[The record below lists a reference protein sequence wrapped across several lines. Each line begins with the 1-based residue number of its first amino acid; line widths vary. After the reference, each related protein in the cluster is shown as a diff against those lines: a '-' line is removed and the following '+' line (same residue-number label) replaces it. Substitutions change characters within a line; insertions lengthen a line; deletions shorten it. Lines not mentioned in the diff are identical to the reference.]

1 MLRTLKNMLTPLA
14 VTASMGVAAV
24 LFVAG
29 PLSAQEKA
37 PKADDAV
44 EDAKDAPEDAPKD
57 APKEPRPKAKPADD
71 DAKDAPKDAPKEA
84 PKEAPKDA
92 KDASDDPKDAAK
104 DPAKGAREDA
114 KDPVKGARETTR
126 DPVKGARETTR
137 EPAKGARETT
147 RETSRETSRSIES
160 FRAQDVHSA
169 DFGLWFSRSTTNGLV
184 ISDVST
190 RGAIAK
196 LGFREG
202 DRIISV
208 NGQKV
213 TREADF
219 IQFLFAEDIRNERV
233 EVIVFRGG
241 KQVIV
246 YVEPIVLIQEYYAV
260 QVDPLEEF
268 GIILDDR
275 YPDRIVIWR
284 VVPRSPAYYAG
295 IRAGDVIVN
304 FSGQRVTSPDAFV
317 QLVQKVEPGNVAVEV
332 MRDRQTRKYEVEFP
346 RVAARTDVERASER
360 REGRIEERREEREE
374 RREEGAEKAVP
385 PRAAPAA
392 PAVPGAPRPGA
403 LPRRP

>member
-1 MLRTLKNMLTPLA
+1 MSSKEMPMLRTLKNMFTRLA
-14 VTASMGVAAV
+14 VTASMGVAAA
-24 LFVAG
+24 LFVAA

-44 EDAKDAPEDAPKD
+44 EDAKEAPKD

-71 DAKDAPKDAPKEA
+71 DPKDAPKEA
-84 PKEAPKDA
+84 PEDA
-92 KDASDDPKDAAK
+92 KDPADEPKDSAK
-104 DPAKGAREDA
+104 APDKPAKGAREDA
-114 KDPVKGARETTR
+114 KEPVKGARETTR
-126 DPVKGARETTR
+126 EPAKGARETTR

-160 FRAQDVHSA
+160 FRAQDVRSA

-213 TREADF
+213 VRDVDF
-219 IQFLFAEDIRNERV
+219 IQYLFAEDVRDQRV

-241 KQVIV
+241 KQVVV
-246 YVEPIVLIQEYYAV
+246 YVEPIVLIREYYAV
-260 QVDPLEEF
+260 QVDPLEQF
-268 GIILDDR
+268 GVILDDR
-275 YPDRIVIWR
+275 YADRIVIWR

-295 IRAGDVIVN
+295 IRAGDVLVT

-332 MRDRQTRKYEVEFP
+332 MRDKQSRKYEVEFP

-385 PRAAPAA
+385 PRAAPAV
-392 PAVPGAPRPGA
+392 PAVPRPGA